1 MCLFLTALGL
11 HCCTVLSLVAES
23 GGYSPIVVCSLLNAV
38 AAAGAKVTGS
48 ADKTRG
54 AYAAAIIDTD
64 IPVTADAFNGINGIL
79 KVRTI

>member
-38 AAAGAKVTGS
+38 AALVVEHRLYTRSSSCGS
-48 ADKTRG
+48 QALEHRLRSCG
-54 AYAAAIIDTD
+54 SQA
-64 IPVTADAFNGINGIL
+64 
-79 KVRTI
+79 